1 PALPAGGAA
10 HGPVGSGAR
19 SEMLGVVRLTS
30 GALAVLFAAITFL
43 VSIIPCP
50 HNAPSPR
57 GEIFSP
63 ELVRI
68 DSVDKAEIWVRA
80 RLDGRHASD
89 AQIADAITLFAERRF
104 YHGLS
109 RFRVC
114 DDWIANLAGMAWVD
128 LSSPV
133 MPDDILK
140 YRRAICSQQT
150 MVVQAL
156 LARFGIPF
164 ATIGIDKP
172 GHMMA
177 AARING
183 VWAAYDS
190 NLEPHRTGI
199 VPFAAL
205 ERGSTWK
212 QLYAGKPGVP
222 EMGPGDLGDQ
232 FSRAA
237 DHGLVTLT
245 AIDQYPAARAATF
258 QRATHFF
265 SRYGWMVFALVFL
278 LTWARL
284 PSLAALVE
292 RPRQPRTGTGWPRWS
307 GNMSGSMPFLAR
319 GPHW

>member
-1 PALPAGGAA
+1 
-10 HGPVGSGAR
+10 
-19 SEMLGVVRLTS
+19 MLRVVRLTS
-30 GALAVLFAAITFL
+30 GALAVLFAAITLL
-43 VSIIPCP
+43 VSFIPCP
-50 HNAPSPR
+50 QNAPSPH
-57 GEIFSP
+57 GELFSP
-63 ELVRI
+63 ELARI

-80 RLDGRHASD
+80 RFEGRHASD

-109 RFRVC
+109 TFRVC
-114 DDWIANLAGMAWVD
+114 DDWIANLAGMVWVN

-140 YRRAICSQQT
+140 HRRAICSQQT

-164 ATIGIDKP
+164 ATIGIHNP

-183 VWAAYDS
+183 VWAAYDP

-199 VPFAAL
+199 VSFASL
-205 ERGSTWK
+205 ERGNTWK

-222 EMGPGDLGDQ
+222 HMGPGDLGDQ

-237 DHGLVTLT
+237 DRGLVTLT
-245 AIDQYPAARAATF
+245 AINRYPAARGAAF

-284 PSLAALVE
+284 PWLAAFVE
-292 RPRQPRTGTGWPRWS
+292 RRRQARAGTGWPHWS
-307 GNMSGSMPFLAR
+307 GNMFGSVPFLAR
-319 GPHW
+319 GPHL